1 MLFAG
6 TVKAKRSRRIVHL
19 DADAFFVSVEQAADP
34 ALRGRAVAVGGEK
47 RGVICSASYEARR
60 LGVWTPM
67 PTAQA
72 RRVCP
77 GLIVLPGDFAKYEL
91 FSRLMFSFVYDFTP
105 QVEVGSIDE
114 GYFDLGGSRLAE
126 RRGALAVAA
135 AIRRAVGQTLK
146 ISISEGVATN
156 KLVAQIAS
164 KLEKPQVLRE
174 VPPGEEARFLEPLP
188 VTWLPGV
195 GPVLGQSL
203 REAGLVR
210 IGQLAR
216 LGPGPLALFLGR
228 GAEQAVHFARG
239 EDDRA
244 VVPDPPEAKSLS
256 QQETFAEDCTDE
268 AEVERVLWRMAEGLC
283 AKLRGEGRC
292 ARTLT
297 VRVRYNDFAES
308 SRSRSLDEP
317 TNLETEMRGVVSG
330 LLRQAWERRVSL
342 RLVSLKC
349 SRLYA
354 ATDLGELPLGEAAR
368 NAVTLHRA
376 AAAMDAIRGRY
387 GRRAIVRGYELRP
400 VRPRSNKELC
410 SRVAEEEPAPEDASR
425 TEKDH
430 PLPPRPP
437 LVRVMRATSRPGILL
452 HGRSFYSFLDSLLAP
467 SELVRLAAEAGCP
480 AVGLCDPNLHGALE
494 FCQAARATGV
504 RPLLGAEVD
513 FPGGRRLV
521 FVQNQTGYGNLCRL
535 LSEPAITR
543 DFWQGHRDGL
553 LVLRENHAP
562 VRTARAEEAR
572 MLRMVQ
578 SIRTRTL
585 LDTRHPEKST
595 TPSAFPGAD
604 EWPEWQP
611 EPLRREAERVLAE
624 TDFSFETG
632 RLWFPSYDP
641 SDGSHP
647 REFLRYL
654 AREGLR
660 RRYGERASR
669 YQPQLETELS
679 MIAEVGYEEYFL
691 TVWDV
696 LQECR
701 RAGIAWITR
710 GSAADSLV
718 CYSLGIS
725 EVCPIRFELYFQRF
739 LNPERMKLN
748 KLPDIDLD
756 FPHDRKDDVV
766 ELLFRRHPA
775 GLVAIVGGFSTFQ
788 ARSAVAE
795 IGKVLGL
802 AEHQVRRLTEH
813 FPAYSRA
820 AQSEEAARGTL
831 AAAGGLF
838 AEEPAATALRLAR
851 RLDGMPRYPKM
862 HPCGVVLSRRP
873 IHDLTPTF
881 RSEKGWPTTHFDMDA
896 VEEVGLVKL
905 DILAQ
910 GGLAVLRDAKRSSL

>member
-1 MLFAG
+1 
-6 TVKAKRSRRIVHL
+6 
-19 DADAFFVSVEQAADP
+19 
-34 ALRGRAVAVGGEK
+34 
-47 RGVICSASYEARR
+47 
-60 LGVWTPM
+60 
-67 PTAQA
+67 
-72 RRVCP
+72 
-77 GLIVLPGDFAKYEL
+77 
-91 FSRLMFSFVYDFTP
+91 MFSYVYDFTP

-126 RRGALAVAA
+126 RRGALAVAE
-135 AIRRAVGQTLK
+135 AIRRAVGQSLK

-164 KLEKPQVLRE
+164 KLDKPRVLRE
-174 VPPGEEARFLEPLP
+174 VPPGEEARFLAPLP

-195 GPVLGQSL
+195 GPVAGQSL

-210 IGQLAR
+210 IGQLACA
-216 LGPGPLALFLGR
+216 GPGPLALFLGR
-228 GAEQAVHFARG
+228 GAEQTVRFARG

-244 VVPDPPEAKSLS
+244 VVPDPPEAQSIS
-256 QQETFAEDCTDE
+256 QQETFAEDCADE
-268 AEVERVLWRMAEGLC
+268 VEVERVLWRMAEVLC
-283 AKLRGEGRC
+283 ARLRAEDRC
-292 ARTLT
+292 ARTWT

-317 TNLETEMRGVVSG
+317 TNLETELRGVVSG

-349 SRLYA
+349 ARLYA

-376 AAAMDAIRGRY
+376 AAAVDAIRARY
-387 GRRAIVRGYELRP
+387 GRRAIVRGYE
-400 VRPRSNKELC
+400 VRPASGRRIDREPASF
-410 SRVAEEEPAPEDASR
+410 SRVAEEPEEPGGPP
-425 TEKDH
+425 TGGGKKI
-430 PLPPRPP
+430 PPRPRLTRTP
-437 LVRVMRATSRPGILL
+437 ARPGILL
-452 HGRSFYSFLDSLLAP
+452 HGRSHYSFLDSLLSP
-467 SELVRLAAEAGCP
+467 QELVRLAAEAGCP

-494 FCQAARATGV
+494 FWQEARAAGLQ
-504 RPLLGAEVD
+504 PLIGAEVA

-535 LSEPAITR
+535 LSAPSITR
-543 DFWQGHRDGL
+543 DFWEAHRAGL

-562 VRTARAEEAR
+562 VRTACREDATL
-572 MLRMVQ
+572 LRMVQ

-585 LDTRHPEKST
+585 LAARHPEKST
-595 TPSAFPGAD
+595 TPSAFPTAE
-604 EWPEWQP
+604 EWAEWQP
-611 EPLRREAERVLAE
+611 EPLRREADRVRAE
-624 TDFSFETG
+624 TDFSFVTD
-632 RLWFPSYDP
+632 RLWFPAYTP
-641 SDGSHP
+641 PDGSCP
-647 REFLRYL
+647 RAFLRFL

-660 RRYGERASR
+660 RRYGAREPLYR
-669 YQPQLETELS
+669 PQLETELS

-691 TVWDV
+691 TVWEM

-775 GLVAIVGGFSTFQ
+775 GQVAVVGGFSTFQ

-795 IGKVLGL
+795 LGKVLGL

-820 AQSEEAARGTL
+820 EQSEEAARGTP
-831 AAAGGLF
+831 AAVDGLF
-838 AEEPAATALRLAR
+838 TEEPAATALRLAR
-851 RLDGMPRYPKM
+851 RLDGRPRYPKM
-862 HPCGVVLSRRP
+862 HPCGVVLSRHP

-881 RSEKGWPTTHFDMDA
+881 LSDKGWPTTHFDMDA

-910 GGLAVLRDAKRSSL
+910 GGLAVLRDVQPDTLPRNPAV